1 MTRRKSMSDRIDGGG
16 DAPATVTPIGRRGRA
31 AFSAEPDPAPASE
44 GGDPIQIPI
53 DLIDP
58 SPANPR
64 SSLGDLQG
72 LADSIREVGVLQP
85 LLVRPNGDRFD
96 LIYGHRR
103 LAAARIAEQ
112 ATVPA
117 FFTHDVDEGRD
128 RVRRLVENLHREDL
142 APLDEAAGYK
152 ELLDLGLVP
161 GGQRGLA
168 QMVGKSQG
176 HVSKRLAL
184 LKLPADVQKKVDSGG
199 ISVTDA
205 AELAKLADDPDR
217 VKKAVK
223 DASDWNGGLAGSVKR
238 ELQRIEDE
246 KAQEELVESLRAAG
260 VAVLDDVQRYSEV
273 DGPCRLWQVGMSAED
288 HEKLRCHGVEVLRG
302 GRGTVDLCLD
312 PQSHLGDVRKRQE
325 EEKAREKAEQE
336 ARAAAER
343 AAAEARGIFARALV
357 TKGSPDAGAGL
368 LMAQLLVVTGS
379 WITVKPETLADI
391 LGLSADTFNRK
402 GAGAAL
408 EAYVAKGTR
417 NAQRAVYAT
426 GVALGEQGMA
436 GYGSQDRYYRGEIP
450 GKGVRLYLEHLV
462 SRGYEL
468 TAHDQAV
475 LAAAAEDEREM
486 DLDDQAD
493 ADADADGGD
502 EEGSGS

>member
-1 MTRRKSMSDRIDGGG
+1 MARHRKSMSDRIDGGG
-16 DAPATVTPIGRRGRA
+16 DGPATVTPIARGRA
-31 AFSAEPDPAPASE
+31 AFSAEPAPAPTGE
-44 GGDPIQIPI
+44 VGDPIQIPI

-85 LLVRPNGDRFD
+85 LLVRPNGSRFD

-112 ATVPA
+112 TTVPA
-117 FFTHDVDEGRD
+117 FFNLDADEGKD

-142 APLDEAAGYK
+142 TPLDEATGYR

-168 QMVGKSQG
+168 QMVGKSQS

-184 LKLPADVQKKVDSGG
+184 LKLPADVQKTVDAGG

-205 AELAKLADDPDR
+205 AELAKLADDPER
-217 VKKAVK
+217 VKNAVQ
-223 DASDWNGGLAGSVKR
+223 DAASWNGGLAGSVKR
-238 ELQRIEDE
+238 ALKRMEDE
-246 KAQEELVESLRAAG
+246 KAQEKLAESLRAAG
-260 VAVLDDVQRYSEV
+260 VTVLDEVRRYSEV
-273 DGPCRLWQVGMSAED
+273 DGPCQLWRVGMSTED
-288 HEKLRCHGVEVLRG
+288 HEGLRCHAVELLGG
-302 GRGTVDLCLD
+302 GRGTAPLCLD
-312 PQSHLGDVRKRQE
+312 PQAHLADQRKQQE
-325 EEKAREKAEQE
+325 EAEAKAKAEQE
-336 ARAAAER
+336 ARAAAEQ
-343 AAAEARGIFARALV
+343 AAADARGTFARALV
-357 TKGSPDAGAGL
+357 TKGSPDAGAGV
-368 LMAQLLVVTGS
+368 LMAQLLLVSDS
-379 WITVKPETLADI
+379 WIRVQPEVVADV
-391 LGLSADTFNRK
+391 LGLSPDTFNGK
-402 GAGAAL
+402 GASAAL

-426 GVALGEQGMA
+426 GVALGERAVA
-436 GYGSQDRYYRGEIP
+436 GYGGQDRYRGDVCP
-450 GKGVRLYLEHLV
+450 KAACLYLEHLV

-468 TAHDQAV
+468 TAHDETV
-475 LAAAAEDEREM
+475 LAAAAEDEDEM
-486 DLDDQAD
+486 GLDDQA
-493 ADADADGGD
+493 APDGAD